1 LHLDLRFYVVFKYW
15 DYFLWGLVLTLRL
28 VGLASAFGIVVG
40 VAGAFAKNSGSKLMH
55 KITDVYVEIFRNTPL
70 LVQLYFVYFAL
81 PTLNIDL
88 DPNSTALLVLT
99 LNMGAYTTE
108 IIRGGIESIH
118 KSQIEAGYSL
128 GMNYLQVFRHVILP
142 PAMKAIA
149 PPLSNQVIML
159 ILASC
164 LVAQISAKDL
174 FYQATLLEAR
184 IFRSFEVF
192 LVTGAIYF
200 ALVEALYLFFSYIN
214 KKLFRYTPRER
225 FSPTL

>member
-1 LHLDLRFYVVFKYW
+1 
-15 DYFLWGLVLTLRL
+15 
-28 VGLASAFGIVVG
+28 
-40 VAGAFAKNSGSKLMH
+40 
-55 KITDVYVEIFRNTPL
+55 
-70 LVQLYFVYFAL
+70 L
-81 PTLNIDL
+81 PTLHVDL

-128 GMNYLQVFRHVILP
+128 GMNYLKVFRYVILP

-159 ILASC
+159 ILASV
-164 LVAQISAKDL
+164 LVAQISAQDL

-200 ALVEALYLFFSYIN
+200 GLVEALYLFFSYIN

-225 FSPTL
+225 FSSTL